1 MIKISLCMI
10 VKDEEQVLNRCLTSV
25 EGIADEIIIVD
36 TGSTDKTKDIAK
48 KFTDKIYDFKWVN
61 DFSKARNYSFSKA
74 TMDYTLWLDAD
85 DVILE
90 EDREKFLKLKEEL
103 NPNTDIVMMKY
114 NVGFDENGNVNFSY
128 YRERLLKTKRNYIWK
143 SPIHEVIEP
152 VGNIFYSDICITHK
166 KEKEA
171 YSRRNLD
178 IFEDMLSKNI
188 KLDYRQ
194 QYYYARELMYNKEY
208 EKAINNLTL
217 FIKED
222 GAWIENKIN
231 ACLDLANCYLQ
242 INKEDMYL
250 PSLFKSFEF
259 DTPRAEICTT
269 IGLYFLSK
277 SKYNLAIYWLK
288 LSTQIAPNL
297 KSGAFVLLDY
307 YNFIPYINLCVCY
320 DRLGDLKKAYEYN
333 ELAGKF
339 KPESKEY
346 INNKKYFEKAL
357 TNLVQ

>member
-10 VKDEEQVLNRCLTSV
+10 VKNEEQVLDRCLSSV
-25 EGIADEIIIVD
+25 KDIADEIIIVD
-36 TGSTDKTKDIAK
+36 TGSTDKTKDITK
-48 KFTDKIYDFKWVN
+48 RYTNKVYDFKWVN

-74 TMDYTLWLDAD
+74 NMDYTLWLDAD

-90 EDREKFLKLKEEL
+90 EDRKKFLKLKETL
-103 NPNTDIVMMKY
+103 DSSIDIVMMKY
-114 NVGFDENGNVNFSY
+114 NVGFDENGNVNFAY
-128 YRERLLKTKRNYIWK
+128 YRERLLKTSKNFTWK

-152 VGNIFYSDICITHK
+152 TGNIIYSDICITHK
-166 KEKEA
+166 KEKES

-178 IFEDMLSKNI
+178 IFEDMISKNI
-188 KLDYRQ
+188 PLDCRQ
-194 QYYYARELMYNKEY
+194 KYYYARELMYNQEY
-208 EKAINNLTL
+208 QKAIKKLESFLNEEN
-217 FIKED
+217 
-222 GAWIENKIN
+222 AWIENKIN

-250 PSLFKSFEF
+250 SSLFKSFEF

-269 IGLYFLSK
+269 IGLFFISK
-277 SKYNLAIYWLK
+277 SKYYQAIYWFK
-288 LSTQIAPNL
+288 QSIQISPNL
-297 KSGAFVLLDY
+297 KSGGFVLLDY

-320 DRLGDLKKAYEYN
+320 DKLGDLKTAYKYN

-339 KPESKEY
+339 KPNSPEFLNNKEY
-346 INNKKYFEKAL
+346 FKKRL